1 MRFWIVTDAG
11 VERTV
16 CTLRVH
22 VCMQVTPEDVSAVLG
37 HWGPNLAALS
47 SKPEALAGPP
57 MANGGAPSN
66 ALVLAGDAQRGHA
79 AAAAGAFGG
88 LDPAAARRLARQCAA
103 KAASVLL
110 GQLSKQ
116 LNLVEQCLV
125 VVLLHLVQVSRRV
138 YWFEDWGLVGRRG
151 AVAAAAQAL

>member
-1 MRFWIVTDAG
+1 
-11 VERTV
+11 
-16 CTLRVH
+16 
-22 VCMQVTPEDVSAVLG
+22 MQVTPEDVSAVLG

-47 SKPEALAGPP
+47 SKPEASAGP

-66 ALVLAGDAQRGHA
+66 ALVLAGDVQRGHA

-138 YWFEDWGLVGRRG
+138 CWFEVWGLVGRRG
-151 AVAAAAQAL
+151 AVAAAA